1 MATTS
6 FEPEKE
12 MEKVFFEKDF
22 HPHHGK
28 GHRVGGSE
36 RKKILS
42 DKSGQKSAFIH
53 FPLLH
58 CRFLLPILISNPFLS
73 LSPFRSTFLLSHH
86 HRRIEEEKKRWKGKE
101 KSFFPSKSLSKS
113 EKLAEKKSTPP
124 SSFRS

>member
-42 DKSGQKSAFIH
+42 DKSGQKKCLHPFPPSSLSLPSPDLDIKSLSLSLSLSFH
-53 FPLLH
+53 FPLK
-58 CRFLLPILISNPFLS
+58 
-73 LSPFRSTFLLSHH
+73 SPPPQNRG
-86 HRRIEEEKKRWKGKE
+86 GKE
-101 KSFFPSKSLSKS
+101 KVEREGEILFSLQ
-113 EKLAEKKSTPP
+113 EP
-124 SSFRS
+124 F